1 MKHTTQP
8 TASNNFLS
16 RAISRFS
23 MSSRVPSLESPGFSR
38 SRRIPGSNRIWI
50 SAGILLLVIAVAGF
64 AIRIASAQTGETE
77 QAQVTPLHPVF
88 AFLDAS
94 GTNVLEGN
102 TPIST
107 MKTCGQCHDTDFIA
121 SHSFHSDLGLADIQ
135 AGKASTGLFGQWDA
149 LDYRYL
155 SQSGDARLDLGTAGW
170 IILNADRFVGG
181 GPGTTSRNGQ
191 PLTDLTP
198 SSADPETSVLD
209 PQTGKSETWRWDQS
223 GMLEMDCFLCH
234 LPAPDN
240 QARIAAI
247 QSGEFGWANSAT
259 LQGTGLITK
268 TAQGWKW
275 NTSAFDS
282 AGLLLQAYTAI
293 QEPGNDNCGQCHGLV
308 HMDAQTALTLPAC
321 SDTTSMQTA
330 TTGQVISPQLISESG
345 VNLPEKESLT
355 RSWDIHSERGL
366 QCVDCHFSLNNP
378 IYYQEN
384 AALRPDSLLFD
395 PRRID
400 LSEYLRTPDHNLARG
415 QSAQYQVAPGL
426 KGSMRRCESC
436 HDANM
441 IHSSWLPYVGRH
453 MAVVACETCH
463 IPQLYAAAIRSEDW
477 TVVTLNGQAAV
488 TCRGAQG
495 SGSLAV
501 DLVNGYQPVLMSRLD
516 IDGGTSL
523 APYNLITTWYWAY
536 DDNGQTLPVRQFDLE
551 AAYLSGGKYA
561 EEVLAVFD
569 QNSDGAI
576 DSSELA
582 IDSDAKRNTIAAR
595 LSALGLE
602 NPHILGQVQPYS
614 INHDVAGKG
623 WAIKDCQACHSRT
636 SRLAAPIKLAA
647 SVPAGVM
654 PAFVSNTNVNT
665 TGEVYVKGG
674 ALFYQPATAAE
685 GRYLFGY
692 SRLTWVDWLG
702 GLFFLGVLAG
712 VVVHSG
718 MRIRSNR
725 RQAKPAGGSEKVYM
739 YQSYERF
746 WHWLQTS
753 VIVLLLITGLIIHR
767 PGLFS
772 SLFRGVVI
780 MHNVLWV
787 ILGVNAAL
795 SLFYHLVSGQI
806 KQFIP
811 RPYGFFDDAIV
822 QTRYYLRGIFKHE
835 PHPFEKTP
843 ARKMNPLQQVTYLV
857 ILNVLLPLQGLTGI
871 LMWGVQKWPALA
883 GKLGG
888 LPFLAPFHTLV
899 AWLFAAFILGH
910 VYLTTTAGSRPLQS
924 IKGMVTGWEELE
936 TSEAAH
942 ADETAPEKE
951 SKS

>member
-1 MKHTTQP
+1 MKKTTLR
-8 TASNNFLS
+8 TAWNSF
-16 RAISRFS
+16 
-23 MSSRVPSLESPGFSR
+23 FSR
-38 SRRIPGSNRIWI
+38 TVSRKRVHFPTPSQEREGFVRSGRISGTNRKWN
-50 SAGILLLVIAVAGF
+50 AVGLLLLVITLAGTVTSL
-64 AIRIASAQTGETE
+64 AAARSSREAQ
-77 QAQVTPLHPVF
+77 APVTPLHPVF
-88 AFLDAS
+88 AFLDAR
-94 GTNVLEGN
+94 GTNVLDGN
-102 TPIST
+102 TPVST
-107 MKTCGQCHDTDFIA
+107 MQTCGQCHDTDFIA

-135 AGKASTGLFGQWDA
+135 AGRASTGLFGQWDA
-149 LDYRYL
+149 LTYRYL
-155 SQSGDARLDLGTAGW
+155 SQPGDARLDLGTAGW
-170 IILNADRFVGG
+170 IIVNAGRFVGG

-191 PLTDLTP
+191 ALTSLAP
-198 SSADPETSVLD
+198 STADPETAMLNS
-209 PQTGKSETWRWDQS
+209 QTGKVDAWSWDQS

-240 QARIAAI
+240 QARIATI
-247 QSGEFGWANSAT
+247 QSGEFDWANSAT

-268 TAQGWKW
+268 TNQGWKW
-275 NTSAFDS
+275 NPSAFDS
-282 AGLLLQAYTAI
+282 SGQLLQAYTTL
-293 QEPGNDNCGQCHGLV
+293 QEPSNDNCGQCHGLV

-321 SDTTSMQTA
+321 SDATSMQTA
-330 TTGQVISPQLISESG
+330 TTGQVISPQLISASG
-345 VNLPEKESLT
+345 VNLTDKESLT
-355 RSWDIHSERGL
+355 RSWDIHTERGL

-384 AALRPDSLLFD
+384 SALRPDSLLFD

-400 LSEYLRTPDHNLARG
+400 LAVYLKTPDHNFARG
-415 QSAQYQVAPGL
+415 QSAQYSVAPGL

-436 HDANM
+436 HDANK
-441 IHSSWLPYVGRH
+441 IHASWLPYVSRH
-453 MAVVACETCH
+453 MAILACETCH
-463 IPQLYAAAIRSEDW
+463 IPQLYAPAIRSEDW
-477 TVVTLNGQAAV
+477 TVVTLDGQAAV

-495 SGSLAV
+495 SGSLAA
-501 DLVNGYQPVLMSRLD
+501 DLVSGYQPVLMPRTN

-523 APYNLITTWYWAY
+523 TPYNLITAWYWGY
-536 DDNGQTLPVRQFDLE
+536 DDNGQTLPVRQLDLE

-561 EEVLAVFD
+561 AEVLSVFD
-569 QNSDGAI
+569 QNSDGVI
-576 DSSELA
+576 DSSELV
-582 IDSDAKRNTIAAR
+582 IDSDAKLGTITAR

-602 NPHILGQVQPYS
+602 NPRILGQVQPYN
-614 INHDVAGKG
+614 INHDVAGKD
-623 WAIKDCQACHSRT
+623 WAVKDCQTCHSSA
-636 SRLAAPIKLAA
+636 SRLAQPIKLAA

-654 PAFVSNTNVNT
+654 PAFVTNTNVKT
-665 TGEVYVKGG
+665 AGLIYVKGG

-685 GRYLFGY
+685 GRYVFGY
-692 SRLTWVDWLG
+692 SRIAWVDWLG

-718 MRIRSNR
+718 MRIRSAR
-725 RQAKPAGGSEKVYM
+725 RQTKPATRQEKVYM
-739 YQSYERF
+739 YQPYERF

-753 VIVLLLITGLIIHR
+753 VIVLLLVTGLIIHR

-772 SLFRGVVI
+772 SLFQGVVV

-787 ILGVNAAL
+787 ILGINAAL
-795 SLFYHLVSGQI
+795 SLFYHLASGQI
-806 KQFIP
+806 RQFIP

-822 QTRYYLRGIFKHE
+822 QARYYLRGIFKYE

-843 ARKMNPLQQVTYLV
+843 AKKMNPLQQVTYLV

-888 LPFLAPFHTLV
+888 LPGLAPFHTLI

-936 TSEAAH
+936 TMEAAH
-942 ADETAPEKE
+942 VEESAPEKE
-951 SKS
+951 IKS